1 MGLVSSL
8 FAHKVC
14 TAATEGTADAESA
27 RAALL
32 NSAGIDASQPVDPRF
47 MIPADQYYALC
58 ERVIRAH
65 PLGSAL
71 PLRVGGSMRIDEY
84 GAFGLAW
91 KTADTL
97 RGSYVRAERYGKTL
111 TNVSTYTLREEAG
124 RWFFDLH
131 RDGERRLGMRLSNEQ
146 TIAAITSISRE
157 VSQEAF
163 NPVAVHFKHGAP
175 EDLGAHEDYF
185 QCPVH
190 FDAGRDAIEVSAKSL
205 ATRNILG
212 DATLAGFFETRLARE
227 VEALAG
233 SGDLAR
239 RTKLLISRSLSQGL
253 PPISD
258 IASQLALSPRSLQ
271 RKLAGEGFSFQ
282 KLVDDARRELAE
294 DLLSNSGYSLAE
306 VAFLTG
312 FSEQSAFTRAFKR
325 WAGQTPRSFRLKN
338 PGRAAG

>member
-14 TAATEGTADAESA
+14 RAATEGAADADSA
-27 RAALL
+27 RASLL
-32 NSAGIDASQPVDPRF
+32 NAVGIDASQPMDPKF
-47 MIPADQYYALC
+47 MIPDHQYYALC
-58 ERVIRAH
+58 ERVIRTH

-91 KTADTL
+91 KTADNL
-97 RGSYVRAERYGKTL
+97 RGSYLRAERYGKTL
-111 TNVSTYTLREEAG
+111 TNVSTYTLRQEG
-124 RWFFDLH
+124 DRWYFDLH
-131 RDGERRLGMRLSNEQ
+131 RTGERHLGLRVSNEQ

-157 VSQEAF
+157 VSEKAF
-163 NPVAVHFKHGAP
+163 NPVAVHFKHRGP
-175 EDLGAHEDYF
+175 QDVEAHRDYF
-185 QCPVH
+185 QCPVR
-190 FDAGRDAIEVSAKSL
+190 FGADRDAIEVSAEAL
-205 ATRNILG
+205 AVRNTLG
-212 DATLAGFFETRLARE
+212 DATLAGFFENRLARE
-227 VEALAG
+227 VEALASG
-233 SGDLAR
+233 GDLAR

-258 IASQLALSPRSLQ
+258 VASELALSPRSLQ

-294 DLLSNSGYSLAE
+294 DLLSKSAYSLAE

-338 PGRAAG
+338 